1 MRARGKAPHEESVA
15 GDPSDDLISSEP
27 RPPRDRRARRRGVRP
42 ITDSS
47 RFTFSEEQL
56 AAIVDSALDA
66 IVTMDAAGEVT
77 GWSRQAERIFGW
89 TAAEVRGRRL
99 ADLIIPPQHR
109 DAHRRGLARFLETE
123 VGRIAGQRID
133 ITALHKS
140 GHELAVELIVTPYRQ
155 AGAWYFTG
163 IIRDVTEVRRIERR
177 LAQRERHLRAIIE
190 TEPECV
196 KLLDRAGRL
205 VDMNAS
211 GLAMIEADSL
221 ADVVGHS
228 VLSLV
233 VPADRAAF
241 VDLCRAV
248 TEGTPGSLEFNIVG
262 LKGTPR
268 RLETHAVPLVSEE
281 SAAPLLLGIT
291 RDVTA
296 RRQLEERLRTAQRME
311 SVGRLA
317 GGVAHDFNNLLTAI
331 LGSVHA
337 IDESLGPDHPR
348 REDVE
353 EIRGA
358 ALRAADLTRQL
369 LAFSRRQVL
378 RPKVLDLNAL
388 VTKIEKL
395 LRRLI
400 GEHITLRTSLAPALG
415 SVRADPGQLE
425 QVIVNLVV
433 NARDAMPGGGTIT
446 IETSSA
452 ARFDHGDHS
461 AQTADRYVTLS
472 VRDDGPGI
480 DPSVRDL
487 LFEPFFTTKDQEHG
501 AGLGL
506 ATVYGIVN
514 QSNGHIRV
522 ESDLGRGSAFVIYL
536 PMVELPPD
544 AMVAP
549 TTSDRVAGGNET
561 ILVAEDEVAIL
572 NLARRT
578 LTRMGYFVLTAG
590 SGTAALEV
598 ASQFADPIHVLLT
611 DVVMPG
617 MSGRDLARR
626 LTQNR
631 PDVRVI
637 FMSGYAGDAVFEL
650 GVLDSGVEFL
660 QKPFTP
666 GDLASKVREVLDG
679 RSA

>member
-1 MRARGKAPHEESVA
+1 
-15 GDPSDDLISSEP
+15 
-27 RPPRDRRARRRGVRP
+27 
-42 ITDSS
+42 
-47 RFTFSEEQL
+47 
-56 AAIVDSALDA
+56 VDSALDA
-66 IVTMDAAGEVT
+66 IVTMNAAGEVT
-77 GWSRQAERIFGW
+77 GWSGHAERLFGW
-89 TAAEVRGRRL
+89 TAAEANGQRL
-99 ADLIIPPQHR
+99 AELIIPPQHR
-109 DAHRRGLARFLETE
+109 DAHAQGLARFLETG
-123 VGRIAGQRID
+123 VGRIARERIS
-133 ITALHKS
+133 ITALDKS
-140 GHELAVELIVTPYRQ
+140 GRELAVELIVTPYRHN
-155 AGAWYFTG
+155 GAWNFTG
-163 IIRDVTEVRRIERR
+163 FIRDMSEVRRTERQ

-196 KLLDRAGRL
+196 KLLDREGRL

-221 ADVVGHS
+221 AAVVGES

-233 VPADRAAF
+233 VPSDRAAF
-241 VDLCRAV
+241 LALCRSV
-248 TEGTPGSLEFNIVG
+248 SSGTPGSLEFNIVG

-268 RLETHAVPLVSEE
+268 RLETRAVPLVPEDAE
-281 SAAPLLLGIT
+281 TPLLLGIT

-296 RRQLEERLRTAQRME
+296 RRQLEERLRTAQRLE

-331 LGSVHA
+331 LGSAHA

-369 LAFSRRQVL
+369 LAFSRQQVL
-378 RPKVLDLNAL
+378 RPRVLDLNAL
-388 VTKIEKL
+388 VTRMEKL

-400 GEHITLRTSLAPALG
+400 GEHITLRTSLAPALA

-433 NARDAMPGGGTIT
+433 NARDAMPAGGTIT
-446 IETSSA
+446 IETSRA
-452 ARFDHGDHS
+452 DRFDHGELS
-461 AQTADRYVTLS
+461 VRTAAQYLTLS
-472 VRDDGPGI
+472 IRDDGPGI
-480 DPSVRDL
+480 DPSVRDH
-487 LFEPFFTTKDQEHG
+487 LFEPFFTTKDRERG

-514 QSNGHIRV
+514 QSDGHIRV

-536 PMVELPPD
+536 PAVALPAD
-544 AMVAP
+544 ALTAPAIGSVA
-549 TTSDRVAGGNET
+549 AGGNET
-561 ILVAEDEVAIL
+561 ILVAEDEGALL
-572 NLARRT
+572 NLARIT
-578 LTRMGYFVLTAG
+578 LTKKGYAVLTAN

-598 ASQFADPIHVLLT
+598 ATKVADPIHVLLT

-626 LTQNR
+626 LTLDR
-631 PDVRVI
+631 PDLQVI
-637 FMSGYAGDAVFEL
+637 FMSGYAGDAVFEM
-650 GVLDSGVEFL
+650 GVLDAGVEFL

-666 GDLASKVREVLDG
+666 GELASKVREVLDRRG
-679 RSA
+679 T